1 MSGFPKFFHHFN
13 QSTEGISLPD
23 RFTFPFYYEPHP
35 LAVLAADQLQHY
47 LETRE
52 DWANY
57 FGLNSE
63 SVNGAPGKMFGVL
76 VVKAENGTL
85 GFLAAVSGKLAGTN
99 QHDYFVP
106 PVFDMLTEGG
116 FYTQGE
122 TELNSLNRSIDQM
135 EHSSNYQGMLDSLQK
150 IKAGSDEDIRE
161 IKKNIKVN
169 KNQRKAI
176 RDASIGA
183 DAAILEE
190 KLSHESKM
198 EQFHLKRRQRFWK
211 EEIEKAEEA
220 ILYFE
225 RDIRAIKEERKA
237 KSAALQRRLFENYS
251 FSNQALEKKSLLD
264 IFVKDEGKIPPSG
277 AGECAAPKLL
287 QYAFLHN
294 LRPVAMAEFWW
305 GNSTEQEVRI
315 HKNFYPAC
323 RQKCAPILRH
333 MLSGM
338 DIDPNPMEADPDPS
352 KKISVIYRDNDIAI
366 IVKPHELL
374 SVPGK
379 KVHTSVYTQAINL
392 FPGATGP
399 LMVHRLDQST
409 SGLMVIALHIDA
421 YRFIQKQ
428 FLRKTI
434 AKTYV
439 AILEKDISGSFP
451 DEGSINLPLRVD
463 LEDRPRQVVCHE
475 YGRNALTTYKILNI
489 VDGKTIIRF
498 HPVTGRTHQ
507 LRVHAAHHLGLNA
520 PIEGDD
526 LYGTRKDRLYLH
538 AETITFK
545 HPTTREI
552 MTFQSKAPFCQEHLQ
567 AITAQED

>member
-1 MSGFPKFFHHFN
+1 MSGFPKFFHHFD
-13 QSTEGISLPD
+13 QPTEGISLPQ

-47 LETRE
+47 LETQANWE
-52 DWANY
+52 NY
-57 FGLNSE
+57 FGLNGE
-63 SVNGAPGKMFGVL
+63 SSKAAPGKMFGVL
-76 VVKAENGTL
+76 IVMSDNGTL
-85 GFLAAVSGKLAGTN
+85 GFLAAVSGKLAGSN

-116 FYTQGE
+116 FYTKGE
-122 TELNSLNRSIDQM
+122 AELNSLNREIYLM
-135 EHSSNYQGMLDSLQK
+135 ENDPGYIEALNSLTTIEEISKKEISHIKEK
-150 IKAGSDEDIRE
+150 INFN
-161 IKKNIKVN
+161 KK
-169 KNQRKAI
+169 QRKAI
-176 RDASIGA
+176 RHASA
-183 DAAILEE
+183 DADLPVLED

-198 EQFHLKRRQRFWK
+198 EQIHLKRRQRYWK
-211 EEIEKAEEA
+211 EETEKATEA
-220 ILYFE
+220 IQHFE
-225 RDIRAIKEERKA
+225 RDIHAIREERKA
-237 KSAALQRRLFENYS
+237 KSAALQNRLFENYS
-251 FSNQALEKKSLLD
+251 FSNHVLEKKSLLD
-264 IFVKDEGKIPPSG
+264 IFVKEEGKIPPSG

-287 QYAFLHN
+287 QYAFLHD
-294 LRPVAMAEFWW
+294 LHPITMAEFWW

-338 DIDPNPMEADPDPS
+338 DIDPNPMDADPDPS
-352 KKISVIYRDNDIAI
+352 KKISVIYRDNDIAV

-379 KVHTSVYTQAINL
+379 NVRTSVYTQAINL
-392 FPGATGP
+392 FPEATGP
-399 LMVHRLDQST
+399 LIVHRLDLST

-421 YRFIQKQ
+421 YRYLQKQ

-434 AKTYV
+434 DKTYI
-439 AILEKDISGSFP
+439 AILEKDISGTFP
-451 DEGSINLPLRVD
+451 TEGSINLPLRVD
-463 LEDRPRQVVCHE
+463 LEDRPRQVVCYD
-475 YGRNALTTYKILNI
+475 YGRMALTEYKILDI

-526 LYGTRKDRLYLH
+526 LYGTKKDRLYLH
-538 AETITFK
+538 AETLIIR
-545 HPTTREI
+545 HPTTKEL
-552 MTFQSKAPFCQEHLQ
+552 MTFHCEAPFHNEHSFNI
-567 AITAQED
+567 ASEKI

>member
-1 MSGFPKFFHHFN
+1 MSGYPKFFHHFD
-13 QSTEGISLPD
+13 QPTESISLPQ

-35 LAVLAADQLQHY
+35 LAVLAADQLQLY
-47 LETRE
+47 LETQA
-52 DWANY
+52 DWENY
-57 FGLNSE
+57 FGLNGE
-63 SVNGAPGKMFGVL
+63 SSKGAPGKMFGVL
-76 VVKAENGTL
+76 IVMSDNGTL
-85 GFLAAVSGKLAGTN
+85 GFLAAVSGKLAGSN

-116 FYTQGE
+116 FYTKGE
-122 TELNSLNRSIDQM
+122 AELNGLNRKIYLMENDPGYIEALNSLATIEEISKKEISHIKD
-135 EHSSNYQGMLDSLQK
+135 K
-150 IKAGSDEDIRE
+150 ININ
-161 IKKNIKVN
+161 KKL
-169 KNQRKAI
+169 RKAI
-176 RDASIGA
+176 RQASA
-183 DAAILEE
+183 DADLSVLED

-198 EQFHLKRRQRFWK
+198 EQIHLKRRQRYWK
-211 EEIEKAEEA
+211 EEIEKATEA
-220 ILYFE
+220 IQYFE
-225 RDIRAIKEERKA
+225 RDIHVVREERKA
-237 KSAALQRRLFENYS
+237 KSAALQNRLFENYS
-251 FSNQALEKKSLLD
+251 FSNQILEKKSLLD
-264 IFVKDEGKIPPSG
+264 IFVKEEGKIPPSG

-287 QYAFLHN
+287 QYAFLHG
-294 LRPVAMAEFWW
+294 LLPITMAEFWW

-338 DIDPNPMEADPDPS
+338 NIDPNPMDADPDPS
-352 KKISVIYRDNDIAI
+352 KKISVIYRDNDIAV

-379 KVHTSVYTQAINL
+379 NVRTSVYTQAINL
-392 FPGATGP
+392 FPEATGP
-399 LMVHRLDQST
+399 LIVHRLDLST

-421 YRFIQKQ
+421 YRYLQKQ

-434 AKTYV
+434 DKTYI
-439 AILEKDISGSFP
+439 AILEKDISGTFP
-451 DEGSINLPLRVD
+451 TEGSINLPLRVD

-475 YGRNALTTYKILNI
+475 YGRIALTEYKILDI

-526 LYGTRKDRLYLH
+526 LYGTKKDRLYLH
-538 AETITFK
+538 AETLILR
-545 HPTTREI
+545 HPTTKEL
-552 MTFQSKAPFCQEHLQ
+552 MTFHCEAPFCYEHSFNN
-567 AITAQED
+567 A